1 MATQTKTGK
10 AFEYALLLEIFEKLN
25 DKTQVSIIK
34 NAPYET
40 AKKCFSEFDEK
51 EQGGYRLTSSSA
63 INFLIDVE
71 PKLRNSINENDVLE
85 IEIVSDSRGQSGDV
99 RDVLTV
105 RTKQDWEIGIS
116 AKNNHRAVK
125 HSRLSQNIDFGEKW
139 LGLPCSTFY
148 FSEIKPVFHRLSK
161 IRDRDKATKW
171 NIFENKHEDVYI
183 PILQAFKKELIRL
196 NQKNSTVVPRKLVE
210 YLIGNEDFYKIIR
223 GENNVEIQAYNLH
236 GTLNQS
242 FKNHKP
248 KARIPKVK
256 LPDRLIE
263 IVPKKNSTTTLIA
276 SLSKGWQISFRIHT
290 AKSTVEPSLKFDINL
305 ISTPHTLFTNHIFT
319 K

>member
-1 MATQTKTGK
+1 M
-10 AFEYALLLEIFEKLN
+10 
-25 DKTQVSIIK
+25 
-34 NAPYET
+34 
-40 AKKCFSEFDEK
+40 
-51 EQGGYRLTSSSA
+51 
-63 INFLIDVE
+63 
-71 PKLRNSINENDVLE
+71 
-85 IEIVSDSRGQSGDV
+85 
-99 RDVLTV
+99 

-139 LGLPCSTFY
+139 LGLPCSAEY
-148 FSEIKPVFHRLSK
+148 FSEIKPVFGKLSK
-161 IRDRDKATKW
+161 IRDKDKTTKW
-171 NIFENKHEDVYI
+171 NVFENKHRAVYK

-196 NQKNSTVVPRKLVE
+196 NQENSTIVPRKLVV

-223 GENNVEIQAYNLH
+223 GKNNVEIQAYNLH

-242 FKNHKP
+242 FEGRKP
-248 KARIPKVK
+248 KAKIPKVK

-263 IVPKKNSTTTLIA
+263 LTPKKNSTTTLIA

-319 K
+319 Q